1 MKKITAKENQQ
12 RRDELNATLDAVKE
26 QNDQARLEK
35 LLAKLNAALINS
47 DEIWKAGEKSHA
59 YIIGYLQGAIK
70 SAIIDIE
77 CMKH

>member
-1 MKKITAKENQQ
+1 MKAKEKQ
-12 RRDELNATLDAVKE
+12 E
-26 QNDQARLEK
+26 

-47 DEIWKAGEKSHA
+47 DENWKAGEKSHA
-59 YIIGYLQGAIK
+59 YIICCLEGAIK

>member
-1 MKKITAKENQQ
+1 MPIMKKVANWYVKNFHKTKNMKAKEKQ
-12 RRDELNATLDAVKE
+12 E
-26 QNDQARLEK
+26 

-47 DEIWKAGEKSHA
+47 DENWKAGEKSHA
-59 YIIGYLQGAIK
+59 YIIGCLEGAIK

>member
-1 MKKITAKENQQ
+1 MKAKEKQ
-12 RRDELNATLDAVKE
+12 E
-26 QNDQARLEK
+26 

-47 DEIWKAGEKSHA
+47 DEHWKAGEKSHA
-59 YIIGYLQGAIK
+59 YIIGCLEGAIK